1 VAPARARRHHV
12 VTSITVERELTQSPS
27 VVWEEL
33 RHIERHVNWMMD
45 ATTIDFDSAQREG
58 VGTSFRCTTKVGPIT
73 LLDAMTITTWVE
85 KTVMGV
91 EHRGVIGGRG
101 IFTLSPR
108 GTGTL
113 LAWRENLLVPWWM
126 GGPLGALVASPILRS
141 IWEKNLDAFA
151 STLP

>member
-1 VAPARARRHHV
+1 VAFSRARRDQ
-12 VTSITVERELTQSPS
+12 VTSILVERSLTQSPH

-45 ATTIDFDSAQREG
+45 AKSIDFDSDQREG

-73 LLDAMTITTWVE
+73 LLDAMTITTWVD

-91 EHRGVIGGRG
+91 EHQGVVGGRG

-113 LAWRENLLVPWWM
+113 LAWRENLLFPWWM
-126 GGPLGALVASPILRS
+126 GGPLGALVASPILRA
-141 IWEKNLDAFA
+141 IWRKNLNAFA

>member
-1 VAPARARRHHV
+1 MATIGTGRHL
-12 VTSITVERELTQSPS
+12 VTAIRVERALTQAPG

-33 RHIERHVNWMMD
+33 RHIDRHVKWMMD
-45 ATTIDFDSAQREG
+45 ARRIEFQTSQREG

-85 KTVMGV
+85 KAAMGV
-91 EHRGVIGGRG
+91 EHHGVVGGRG
-101 IFTLSPR
+101 VFTLSPR

-113 LAWRENLLVPWWM
+113 LTWREDLLFPWWM
-126 GGPLGALVASPILRS
+126 AGPLGALVASPVLRW
-141 IWEKNLDAFA
+141 IWTRNLEAFA